1 MSFNRLRDLRDRFES
16 KWINGGFIFGY
27 ENEINESH
35 DNDYPLLL
43 VLPPTSELPST
54 EGESREEYTFEC
66 LIVKPYFQNQTGS
79 LDVVLSLLEQE
90 SLTWLQRVLDSYQN
104 KEVILSPD
112 SISVEREKELYNDKL
127 IQVRLT
133 FTLDCFSHNFS
144 YVDEL
149 FINSLNPKVWL
160 KSDMGVK
167 TTYNGGNEVV
177 SRWIDQS
184 GNGNDFEQ
192 STATKMPSYEYE
204 LTDNG
209 YPFLQFDGVDDF
221 MKCKN
226 KGIISATEGISEDHT
241 IFFVT
246 KVEQDASAGGYILTK
261 NANTSNTPKFIIEAR
276 SIPDKN
282 VLNIAYQDDDN
293 DTAFGLGSNDL
304 SDVAVFGIKFHNKSF
319 HVYRNGIQSFNDSE
333 SGFDSF
339 DNYGVASAL
348 FLGSDESLSALRFA
362 EMKMQEMIIFNDNLT
377 DEQIVKV
384 SKKLQHKYNI

>member
-1 MSFNRLRDLRDRFES
+1 MSFNKLRDLRDRFES

-27 ENEINESH
+27 ENEINENH
-35 DNDYPLLL
+35 NNDYPLLL

-54 EGESREEYTFEC
+54 EGDSREEYTFEC

-144 YVDEL
+144 YVDDF

-177 SRWIDQS
+177 SKWIDQS
-184 GNGNDFEQ
+184 GNGNHFQQ
-192 STATKMPSYEYE
+192 SKPTKMPSYEYE

-221 MKCKN
+221 MSCVN
-226 KGIISATEGISEDHT
+226 KGIKSATEGISHDHT

-246 KVEQDASAGGYILTK
+246 KLEQDANAGYILTK
-261 NANTSNTPKFIIEAR
+261 NANTPNTPKFIIEAR
-276 SIPDKN
+276 LIPDKK
-282 VLNIAYQDDDN
+282 VLNIAYQDN
-293 DTAFGLGSNDL
+293 DGDAAFGIGSNDL

-319 HVYRNGIQSFNDSE
+319 HVYRNGIQTFNDSE
-333 SGFDSF
+333 SSFDSF
-339 DNYGVASAL
+339 DNYGLLSPL
-348 FLGSDESLSALRFA
+348 ILGSDESSSVGRFA
-362 EMKMQEMIIFNDNLT
+362 EMKMQEMIIFNDDLT

-384 SKKLQHKYNI
+384 SEKLKHKYNI